1 MNKLW
6 QTKGRRAS
14 SLEDVT
20 DPSQH
25 FASEGLGWQAS
36 FVLSSDVIVI
46 TPQDDKVW
54 QAKGKRASIPEE
66 KVWQEEKNNSA
77 SRTEIMLSIDRFA
90 H

>member
-36 FVLSSDVIVI
+36 FVPSSDVIVI
-46 TPQDDKVW
+46 TPP
-54 QAKGKRASIPEE
+54 G
-66 KVWQEEKNNSA
+66 
-77 SRTEIMLSIDRFA
+77 
-90 H
+90 